1 MDLFAM
7 TTCSKALS
15 PAHPSEKKAAVAFA
29 NPPCELGVPLYP
41 LRYGVADEPCDAASF
56 PMLSTA
62 GYPALKGGK
71 SYGARVLR
79 PGCYVYLFYFKD
91 GRMWTQQYRVT
102 SNARFAQIW
111 WTKADYQEVAPGRL
125 SRPDEAGAKDYL
137 LAPLTETADTVYLVV
152 SDTALTHRTLW
163 KIEANQDGLR
173 DKLATRCKPAGG
185 VSQPHCFDA
194 ALLGKATSELLPDA
208 MFGRPAPIAW
218 SEIRFA
224 DGAPDGCDILG
235 NMHIALRPRMDIKPV
250 AVVLQDPVGIA
261 SELHHLVSNA
271 VGEKTTYAGQNAH
284 KLQSGKLITDYFKG
298 MEERAATSPD
308 VAAAV
313 ARQRALVDYAGA
325 TAFEGVY
332 SKKIDALDKIIA
344 TAVEDV
350 IAWVKLIE
358 APRLLG
364 QALSCYDLGVLHI
377 ARDYEDTVFQCIG
390 GLVHSKQG
398 LEVLSGLVDKPVG
411 QSPYWLALANGNET
425 LLERLKSN
433 AGDIA
438 KNTFAVLNAYMEEHH
453 VTPAT
458 NALVG
463 LAQALPDEKRTD
475 ILIRRLRHVMEIR
488 ANVTIVKYDVS
499 LTEWQR
505 AAYEFQGY
513 QTLGEE
519 RLRGWKMP
527 SRTVI
532 QVDEVRRV
540 AVYDWVKIGETTYR
554 DLGAAPADR
563 PALPP
568 SRAMH
573 MKGNPFI
580 DGINRM
586 RGPAGHLFAGL
597 GGFLALTNTRAA
609 LKELKACRE
618 RAQLI
623 SLINVVGAGYALMG
637 ASLEIRLSLEALL
650 PPRPGLKVLDA
661 IAKRVAMQRA
671 ASFFGAYAAATQA
684 IADGVK
690 SANAFDDN
698 NSSQASMYMVSAVAN
713 GVVAGA
719 TLFAGMAAAA
729 TNVPGVAA
737 VVLGLGPVGWLV
749 IAAIAFAVV
758 IKYTAEAE
766 KAQHG
771 PVEIWLRH
779 SAWGVNSRRYS
790 IREEL
795 DAVHSLHYRPRLTAD
810 WDQPFDAST
819 NGLPPIG
826 TLRISCQLPGITD
839 IPGERFQAR
848 LSVSLRGRELHVN
861 KPIVYV
867 NGHSRTN
874 FRCEYLVEPLGRT
887 GVECGWKIVMHEDAK
902 VALEYIFFP
911 DPEQQ
916 PGLAL
921 LQPDAPAPLVFSS
934 QGWFSDPIDA
944 AKLEPVKEP
953 SAP

>member
-1 MDLFAM
+1 M

-235 NMHIALRPRMDIKPV
+235 NMLIALRPRMDIKPV

-377 ARDYEDTVFQCIG
+377 ARDYEETVFQCIG
-390 GLVHSKQG
+390 GLVHSQEG
-398 LEVLSGLVDKPVG
+398 IRVLIDMVDKPVG
-411 QSPYWLALANGNET
+411 QNPYWLALANGNDV

-438 KNTFAVLNAYMEEHH
+438 KNTFAVLDTYMEEYH

-458 NALVG
+458 NALIG
-463 LAQALPDEKRTD
+463 LLQVLPDTKPAD
-475 ILIRRLRHVMEIR
+475 VLIRRLRHVMEIR

-499 LTEWQR
+499 LTDWQR

-513 QTLGEE
+513 QTLGEA
-519 RLRGWKMP
+519 RLRGWKIP
-527 SRTVI
+527 SQKVI
-532 QVDEVRRV
+532 QVDVVRRI

-568 SRAMH
+568 ARAIH

-580 DGINRM
+580 DGINRV
-586 RGPAGHLFAGL
+586 RGPGSYYFTAL
-597 GGFLALTNTRAA
+597 GGILALRNMREA
-609 LKELKACRE
+609 LKESSFALGQE
-618 RAQLI
+618 GLL
-623 SLINVVGAGYALMG
+623 SLVNIAAAGSALVGAAI
-637 ASLEIRLSLEALL
+637 EIGCSARVVYS
-650 PPRPGLKVLDA
+650 RGDKVA
-661 IAKRVAMQRA
+661 IASAKAFAARRGVAL
-671 ASFFGAYAAATQA
+671 FGAGGVGLMAV
-684 IADGVK
+684 ADGFRAVK
-690 SANAFDDN
+690 AFSGS
-698 NSSQASMYMVSAVAN
+698 NSLQGSMYIGSAVFG
-713 GVVAGA
+713 GVLAVA
-719 TLFAGMAAAA
+719 TWAGGTAAAA
-729 TNVPGVAA
+729 TVSAQGVAIA
-737 VVLGLGPVGWLV
+737 VLGFTPFGWAIVAGIALAIVLGF
-749 IAAIAFAVV
+749 AFGADMA
-758 IKYTAEAE
+758 K
-766 KAQHG
+766 HG
-771 PVEIWLRH
+771 SVEIWLKH
-779 SAWGVNSRRYS
+779 SAWGVNSRRYTIS
-790 IREEL
+790 EEL
-795 DAVHSLHYRPRLTAD
+795 DAVHSLYYRPRLTAE

-819 NGLPPIG
+819 NGTPRFG

-839 IPGERFQAR
+839 IPGERFQTR
-848 LSVSLRGRELHVN
+848 LSVSLRGKKLHVN

-867 NGHSRTN
+867 NGHSPTN
-874 FRCEYLVEPLGRT
+874 FLREYILDPLGHT
-887 GVECGWKIVMHEDAK
+887 GTECGWRIVMHEDAK
-902 VALEYIFFP
+902 VELEYLFFP

-916 PGLAL
+916 PAFAL
-921 LQPDAPAPLVFSS
+921 LQPDAPAPLVFTSG
-934 QGWFSDPIDA
+934 GWFSDPIDA
-944 AKLEPVKEP
+944 AKLEPVREP
-953 SAP
+953 AT